1 MKGIPQEFN
10 DLMEDETKAFAF
22 LATTMKD
29 GSPQVTPVWFNT
41 DGDYILVNTAKGR
54 VKERN
59 MRDRPQVA
67 LVIPEPG
74 NPYRY
79 LQIRGRVIEITEKGA
94 SEHFDKVADA
104 YIGKPFDYPSSQ
116 IRVIVKILPESIDAH
131 A

>member
-1 MKGIPQEFN
+1 MKKIPQEFK
-10 DLMEDETKAFAF
+10 DLLEDETKAFAF

-41 DGDYILVNTAKGR
+41 DGDYVLVNTARGR
-54 VKERN
+54 VKEIN
-59 MRDRPQVA
+59 MSDRPQVA

-79 LQIRGRVIEITEKGA
+79 IQIRGRAIEITEKGA
-94 SEHFDKVADA
+94 NEHFDKVAIA
-104 YIGKPFDYPSSQ
+104 YIGKPFDYPPDQ
-116 IRVIVKILPESIDAH
+116 IRVIVKISPESIDTH